1 MDWVLPT
8 DEILAKVEKLAE
20 EERKAADLKPAAV
33 ATGNGKTVYT
43 DKSHKHFVS
52 RLRRLA
58 FHLRRHAKAVPSNPC
73 GP

>member
-8 DEILAKVEKLAE
+8 DEILAKVEKMAE
-20 EERKAADLKPAAV
+20 EERKASALKPAAV
-33 ATGNGKTVYT
+33 AIGNGKTIHT
-43 DKSHKHFVS
+43 DKSHEHFVS

-58 FHLRRHAKAVPSNPC
+58 FHLKRYSKAVPSNPC